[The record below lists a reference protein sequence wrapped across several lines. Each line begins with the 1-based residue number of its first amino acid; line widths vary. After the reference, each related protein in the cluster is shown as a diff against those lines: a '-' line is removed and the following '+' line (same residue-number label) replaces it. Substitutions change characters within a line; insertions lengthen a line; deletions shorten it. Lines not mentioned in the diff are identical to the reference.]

1 MEAKVK
7 SELDGGMEM
16 VSIRC
21 RRHKR
26 RFDVPKGWASE
37 VCSWLCPKC
46 YEALTEGERA
56 KYAPCEEPEVRAPEG
71 SRVCMPKGWCQ
82 HKEEDGDGKRGVEV
96 KPSKSPSKKPVKNDV
111 VVEKPSIAEEKD
123 DDSVAVEEDVCEVE
137 VGDVKAAKEEA
148 VKPSVNGPKERN
160 PNSPFARIGL
170 DSLLPSYRI
179 YCHKCKRVMPCHGVW
194 FKTSKTMCPMC
205 YSQAGVD
212 EREAFEKTYGCE
224 YPKRHR
230 ADGEKS
236 TYIQSSEV
244 KKKPTVKV
252 KLMKDT
258 PYALA
263 KGDIGTKGID
273 YLIDCQPGMCFKTIR
288 GMRPSDL
295 AAAVRRGSMSQTRA
309 NIELRR
315 RKCKG
320 HYNNLPEKHGTP
332 IPYFR

>member
-7 SELDGGMEM
+7 SEVAGVIEM

-26 RFDVPKGWASE
+26 RFDVPKGWADG
-37 VCSWLCPKC
+37 VCAWLCPKC
-46 YEALTEGERA
+46 YEALTEKERA
-56 KYAPCEEPEVRAPEG
+56 KYAPCEEPEIRAPEG
-71 SRVCMPKGWCQ
+71 DRVCMPSGWEQHTKKDCIGKG
-82 HKEEDGDGKRGVEV
+82 KIDEV
-96 KPSKSPSKKPVKNDV
+96 KPSKKPVKKEAV
-111 VVEKPSIAEEKD
+111 VKKPTIAKEKD
-123 DDSVAVEEDVCEVE
+123 DDAVAVEEDVCEVE
-137 VGDVKAAKEEA
+137 VGDVKAAEEEA
-148 VKPSVNGPKERN
+148 VKPSVNGAKERN
-160 PNSPFARIGL
+160 PNSPFASGSL

-179 YCHKCKRVMPCHGVW
+179 YCHKCKREMPCHGVW

-205 YSQAGVD
+205 YSQASVD

-224 YPKRHR
+224 FPKRHR
-230 ADGEKS
+230 SDGEKS
-236 TYIQSSEV
+236 TYVQSSEV
-244 KKKPTVKV
+244 RKKPTVQV

-273 YLIDCQPGMCFKTIR
+273 YLIDCQPRMCFNTIR
-288 GMRPSDL
+288 GMSSSEL